1 MVMNPA
7 ERGPV
12 QVAIQRLPGSEDLPL
27 PRYGTADAAGADI
40 HAGLQAALELAPGCR
55 ALVPAGFRMAL
66 PTGYEAQ
73 IRPRSGRALKEG
85 LTLLNTP
92 GTIDAD
98 YRGEVCILVVNLGQ
112 EPLTINRG
120 DRIAQMVITPVTR
133 AAFAESHELPD
144 SDRGSGGFGHTGN

>member
-1 MVMNPA
+1 MGVSTP
-7 ERGPV
+7 GQGLV

-27 PRYGTADAAGADI
+27 PSYGTADAAGADI
-40 HAGLQAALELAPGCR
+40 HAGLKESLVLAPGAR

-66 PTGYEAQ
+66 PGGYEAQ
-73 IRPRSGRALKEG
+73 IRPRSGRALREG

-112 EPLTINRG
+112 EPLTIQRG
-120 DRIAQMVITPVTR
+120 ERIAQMVIMPVSR
-133 AAFAESHELPD
+133 AEFTAGPELAA
-144 SDRGSGGFGHTGN
+144 SGRGGGGFGHTGN